1 MSSHSRTIVLTAA
14 TLGVAA
20 CQDPT
25 SAPRAVAPV
34 DAPVARAAWRAD
46 AGAPDVVPGRY
57 IVRLRSAPGARGRS
71 VAMEA
76 QASASRVGA
85 AVIATLGEGPVR
97 GYVARLDSAGL
108 RAIAADPG
116 VLAVEPDR
124 VVRAA
129 GLQTNAPWNLDRLDQ
144 PSLPLSGT
152 YGTATT
158 GAGVR
163 IYILDSGLNFGH
175 EDLAGRTLRGPDY
188 VSPGGTSEDCSGHG
202 THVAGIAAG
211 TVYGVAKGAQV
222 VGVRVLGC
230 NGEGS
235 ASGVLQALNWVI
247 TQKAEAPTVP
257 MVVNLSLTSRRF
269 ASMDDAVRAATDRG
283 VVVVAAAGN
292 TGADACGVSPA
303 GAPTALAVGASG
315 SADDWAGFS
324 NAGSCVALVA
334 PGVSIRSA
342 YVGGPDATTWMS
354 GTSMAAPHVAGA
366 AALVL
371 AANPGT
377 SASAVR
383 GALVGN
389 ATASVWG
396 VPAGTTTRLLNVAF
410 LGGPSGPPAGP
421 PPGPGARALTNLV
434 GVASGLCI
442 DVAGESRSDGAETI
456 LWSCKPS
463 GGAANQT
470 WSVLPVGEAG
480 PITIYDGALC
490 LDALGGG
497 TAEGTRIIVWTCH
510 GGANQQWTRT
520 ADGQLRGTGGR
531 CVGVQGGST
540 GGGAP
545 LVLTACTGADDRRW
559 RASAGG

>member
-1 MSSHSRTIVLTAA
+1 
-14 TLGVAA
+14 
-20 CQDPT
+20 
-25 SAPRAVAPV
+25 
-34 DAPVARAAWRAD
+34 
-46 AGAPDVVPGRY
+46 
-57 IVRLRSAPGARGRS
+57 
-71 VAMEA
+71 MEA

-85 AVIATLGEGPVR
+85 AVVATLGEGPVR
-97 GYVARLDSAGL
+97 GYVARLDSAAL
-108 RAIAADPG
+108 RAVAADPT

-163 IYILDSGLNFGH
+163 IYILDSGLNFAH
-175 EDLAGRTLRGPDY
+175 DDLAGRALRGPDY
-188 VSPGGTSEDCSGHG
+188 VTPGGTSEDCYGHG
-202 THVAGIAAG
+202 SHVAAIAAG

-222 VGVRVLGC
+222 IGVRVLGC
-230 NGEGS
+230 TGEGS

-247 TQKAEAPTVP
+247 TQKGQAPTVP
-257 MVVNLSLTSRRF
+257 MVVNLSLTSQRF
-269 ASMDDAVRAATDRG
+269 AAMDDAVRAATDRG

-303 GAPTALAVGASG
+303 GAPAAIAVGASG
-315 SADDWAGFS
+315 SADEWAGFS
-324 NAGSCVALVA
+324 NTGSCVALVA

-342 YVGGPDATTWMS
+342 YVGSPDASTWMS

-377 SASAVR
+377 APSGVR
-383 GALVGN
+383 AALVGN
-389 ATASVWG
+389 ATASVSG
-396 VPAGTTTRLLNVAF
+396 APAGTTTRLLNVAF
-410 LGGPSGPPAGP
+410 LGGPSTPPVGPT
-421 PPGPGARALTNLV
+421 PGPGARTLTSLV

-442 DVAGESRSDGAETI
+442 DVAAESRSDGAETI
-456 LWSCKPS
+456 VWSCKPA
-463 GGAANQT
+463 GAANQT
-470 WSVLPVGEAG
+470 WSVPPVGERGA
-480 PITIYDGALC
+480 ITIYDGALC

-520 ADGQLRGTGGR
+520 ADGQLRGTAGA

-540 GGGAP
+540 ASWAP

-559 RASAGG
+559 RAGVGS